1 MSGRRVRLR
10 QTWGHWAQLLRY
22 KTDAGFPLGEHS
34 FFWNPDRFEASKL
47 PHEDS
52 CHAPPVRIVS
62 RSAAIM
68 AFSIDEFVAKLE
80 STQAL
85 APDQLEAIRK
95 EIEPVQNEVDT
106 ECYARK
112 LVKEGTLTQ
121 WQSEQLFA
129 GRKHFVMGDYRLLD
143 MAGRGGMGAVFKA
156 EHVRL
161 KRLVAMKTLAPEL
174 VDKPAQVAR
183 FQKEIEAASA
193 LESPNVVRALD
204 AIQVGRTYVL
214 VMEFVQGEP
223 LSRIGKVRGRLP
235 AGEVSEYIRQAAL
248 GLQHAHEKGMVHR
261 DIKPGNLILTWR
273 DDGTPLVKVFDLGLA
288 RFVSERV
295 DRSEMTR
302 TGQVMGT
309 PDYMSPEQGWDTRTV
324 DIRGDIY
331 SLGCTAFKLITG
343 RVPFR
348 GDNPLQTLMV
358 RCSTDA
364 PPIRSFLPDIPEPL
378 DAVIEQMLA
387 RDPAER
393 FQTPGELAT
402 AIVPFC
408 ESVSRN
414 EFRQR
419 AKKHVEPVPLPAGVA
434 AGPEGDSDTG
444 FGRFL
449 TQTGGSSADV
459 LGSEGGSGETL
470 PDAGSETPLAFPHLS
485 GPAVTSTSPVRTA
498 KQKNALTDPKSIAA
512 AAVVALCCLIGGAVW
527 LFGGDDSQ
535 SPPGPGTTAGSG
547 EANSKTDELKFVSV
561 PQTEVDEGKPLRLA
575 LHLEGD
581 SASRAGVTFQI
592 VGESPE
598 GLALDSKT
606 GELTWTP
613 AEQDGPGEFQV
624 KVKAVRSGQQKSLAA
639 QSVSLVVNEVD
650 QPPKVEAVPPAS
662 VTAGEKLL
670 LTVSA
675 SDDDLPASPLRF
687 QLAPGA
693 PRRAV
698 IDPLSG
704 EFEWTPPTG
713 TSGQQTVLVLV
724 STQAHPKTHT
734 AQAIR
739 ISVRPGQPALRLATV
754 PPLKIKPGET
764 ARTTLKA
771 IGVPPDAKLAF
782 EFLTPPPDG
791 AKLDAATGLFSWQ
804 PASTVAA
811 GRYEVAVRVR
821 VEGASLAAAGK
832 LAVEV
837 MPTSSPTGSN
847 SGTVASVKP
856 TGPTAEE
863 IEKAEQQARELFRR
877 EITTARSVTERVD
890 LAARLL
896 TRAKESGST
905 PLALGLFR
913 LAREYALKGRSVA
926 IALEAVR
933 IGSPRFGEDFVKQTT
948 DCLPAFKP
956 RGSTWFDEQQVVE
969 VGLAA
974 ALVAVESGR
983 FAESE
988 KLIAVPET
996 VLRRGK
1002 QFDEADRLKSAL
1014 DFLKTIRAEVPDE
1027 KKRVELSESGK
1038 LALKELTSTLKSQQ
1052 FRPLFESLDNVS
1064 FFRHSDRDLPDR
1076 GSSLWT
1082 IGDGAA
1088 SLDVPKQPANTGF
1101 VDRSESLTSYTA
1113 RMNVSTNTTLGMLC
1127 IGLPQTGS
1135 FEGLRLHLGTSQFC
1149 FLRKASGTE
1158 FLTRPTSP
1166 VTRSR
1171 AGWDQIEIR
1180 ARPGHIT
1187 ILINNAV
1194 VIETAVD
1201 AETGGF
1207 LGLDAYLGNAAAP
1220 QIRLENVRVR
1230 AAMKP

>member
-1 MSGRRVRLR
+1 
-10 QTWGHWAQLLRY
+10 
-22 KTDAGFPLGEHS
+22 
-34 FFWNPDRFEASKL
+34 
-47 PHEDS
+47 
-52 CHAPPVRIVS
+52 
-62 RSAAIM
+62 M
-68 AFSIDEFVAKLE
+68 ALSIDEFVARLE

-85 APDQLEAIRK
+85 EPEKLEAIRQ
-95 EIEPVQNEVDT
+95 EVEPVRHEVDT

-112 LVKEGTLTQ
+112 LVNEGTLTQ
-121 WQSEQLFA
+121 WQSDQLFA

-204 AIQVGRTYVL
+204 AIKVGRSYVL
-214 VMEFVQGEP
+214 VMEFVKGEP
-223 LSRIGKVRGRLP
+223 LSRIGKHRGRMP

-261 DIKPGNLILTWR
+261 DIKPGNLILTWQS
-273 DDGTPLVKVFDLGLA
+273 DGSPLVKVFDLGLA

-324 DIRGDIY
+324 DIRGDVY
-331 SLGCTAFKLITG
+331 SLGCSAFKLITG

-364 PPIRSFLPDIPEPL
+364 PLIRTFLPDVPEPL
-378 DAVIEQMLA
+378 EAVIGKMLA

-393 FQTPGELAT
+393 YQTPGELAT
-402 AIVPFC
+402 AIAPFC
-408 ESVSRN
+408 ESVSRD
-414 EFRQR
+414 EFLRR
-419 AKKHVEPVPLPAGVA
+419 AKKRVEPVPLPAGVTV
-434 AGPEGDSDTG
+434 GPEGDSDTG

-449 TQTGGSSADV
+449 TKTGGSSADV
-459 LGSEGGSGETL
+459 LGIEGGSGETL
-470 PDAGSETPLAFPHLS
+470 PDADAETPLAFPHLS
-485 GPAVTSTSPVRTA
+485 EASATAASPAKSA
-498 KQKNALTDPKSIAA
+498 KQKSFLSDPKMIVAA
-512 AAVVALCCLIGGAVW
+512 AVALCCLIGGAVW
-527 LFGGDDSQ
+527 LAGGGSGSDDS
-535 SPPGPGTTAGSG
+535 TTPDGNVAGSDDPK
-547 EANSKTDELKFVSV
+547 SKTDELKFVSV
-561 PQTEVDEGKPLRLA
+561 PHTEIDEEKPLRLT
-575 LHLEGD
+575 LHLEGN
-581 SASRAGVTFQI
+581 SSSRAGVTFRI
-592 VGESPE
+592 AGESPE
-598 GLALDSKT
+598 GLTLDAKT

-613 AEQDGPGEFQV
+613 SEEDGPGEFDV
-624 KVKAVRSGQQKSLAA
+624 KVEAVRSGEQKPLATQSLSLA
-639 QSVSLVVNEVD
+639 VNEVD
-650 QPPKVEAVPPAS
+650 QPPKVEAVPAAN
-662 VTAGEKLL
+662 VTAGEKLA
-670 LTVSA
+670 LTVAA
-675 SDDDLPASPLRF
+675 SDADLPASPLRF

-693 PRRAV
+693 PRGAV
-698 IDPLSG
+698 IDPLTG
-704 EFEWTPPTG
+704 EFEWTPPAG
-713 TSGQQTVLVLV
+713 TSGQLTVLVLV

-734 AQAIR
+734 AQAVR
-739 ISVRPGQPALRLATV
+739 IQVRPGPPALRLATV
-754 PPLKIKPGET
+754 SPIKVRPGET

-771 IGVPPDAKLAF
+771 VGVPANSQLMF
-782 EFLTPPPDG
+782 EFLTPPPNG
-791 AKLDAATGLFSWQ
+791 ATLDAESGLFSWQ

-821 VEGASLAAAGK
+821 ALGTPLAAAGR
-832 LAVEV
+832 LSVEV
-837 MPTSSPTGSN
+837 LPATSTGTN
-847 SGTVASVKP
+847 PGTVANVKP
-856 TGPTAEE
+856 TGPTPEE
-863 IEKAEQQARELFRR
+863 IEKAEQQARDLFKR
-877 EITTARSVTERVD
+877 EITAARSVSERVD

-933 IGSPRFGEDFVKQTT
+933 IGSPRFGEDFVKETT
-948 DCLPAFKP
+948 VCVTAFKP

-974 ALVAVESGR
+974 ALTAVEAGR
-983 FAESE
+983 FAETE
-988 KLIAVPET
+988 KLIVVPES

-1002 QFDEADRLKSAL
+1002 KFDQADRLKSAL

-1027 KKRVELSESGK
+1027 KTRVELSESGK
-1038 LALKELTSTLKSQQ
+1038 LALKELTGTLESFQ
-1052 FRPLFESLDNVS
+1052 FRPIFGSLDNVS

-1076 GSSLWT
+1076 GRSLWK

-1101 VDRSESLTSYTA
+1101 VDRSESLMSYTV
-1113 RMNVSTNTTLGMLC
+1113 RLNVSTDTTLGMLC
-1127 IGLPQTGS
+1127 IGLPQTGA
-1135 FEGLRLHLGTSQFC
+1135 FEGLRLHLGTTQFC

-1158 FLTRPTSP
+1158 FLTRPSSP
-1166 VTRSR
+1166 VARSR
-1171 AGWDQIEIR
+1171 SGWDQIEIR

-1187 ILINNAV
+1187 VLVNNAT
-1194 VIETAVD
+1194 VIESAVD
-1201 AETGGF
+1201 AETAGF
-1207 LGLDAYLGNAAAP
+1207 LGLDTYLGNAAMP
-1220 QIRLENVRVR
+1220 RVRLENVRVR
-1230 AAMKP
+1230 AAMMP